1 MIIQLYSHAPNS
13 WEKTTCSIHPT
24 AQACGTAVIGTRTGG
39 IPDAVEENNGGWLI
53 HQDAHEELE
62 NLLIKLIDDK
72 SLAINEG
79 RNARR
84 RIEAKITWEHYV
96 DQICDVIL

>member
-1 MIIQLYSHAPNS
+1 MDPHHSIGNA
-13 WEKTTCSIHPT
+13 TCTST
-24 AQACGTAVIGTRTGG
+24 Y
-39 IPDAVEENNGGWLI
+39 NGGWLI

-84 RIEAKITWEHYV
+84 RIEAKITWAS
-96 DQICDVIL
+96 

>member
-1 MIIQLYSHAPNS
+1 MLPVPSSISTIRD
-13 WEKTTCSIHPT
+13 KGTTPDSN
-24 AQACGTAVIGTRTGG
+24 IGTRTGG

-96 DQICDVIL
+96 DQICDVILWVLVYI